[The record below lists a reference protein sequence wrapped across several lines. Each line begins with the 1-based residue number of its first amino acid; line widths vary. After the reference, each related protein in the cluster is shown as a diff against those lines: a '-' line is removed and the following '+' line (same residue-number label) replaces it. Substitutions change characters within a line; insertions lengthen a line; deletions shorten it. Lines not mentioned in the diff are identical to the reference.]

1 MSLVVRVRSI
11 ALTAAVAFTSSA
23 AWGADA
29 ADAAAAEALFNRGRQ
44 LMGEG
49 KFAEACPKLAESQ
62 RLDPGTGTALN
73 LADCYERQGRTATAW
88 VTWLEAATLAKQA
101 GQSDR
106 EEFARSKAKSLEGKL
121 PRLEI
126 QLTPGA
132 QVNGLRVTRNGTE
145 VRDVS
150 FGVPLPVDPGEHTIE
165 ASAPGYQTW
174 RGTVRVDQ
182 AGGQQLVRIPVL
194 NSDSAAAPAPGSP
207 APGAAPAAGPAPS
220 GPAPVA
226 VAAAPAPA
234 WSTTPTPN
242 KPRGNGRRTVGII
255 LTGVGAAGVA
265 AGGVLALMASSA
277 NDDSMKNCNAADET
291 RCNAAGVAERED
303 ALALG
308 TNATI
313 LTIVGGAALATGV
326 VLWMSAPS
334 SNAQVGALSNGSDA
348 RMVLRGSF

>member
-11 ALTAAVAFTSSA
+11 ALTAAVALTSSA

-106 EEFARSKAKSLEGKL
+106 EEFARGKAKALEGKL
-121 PRLEI
+121 ARLEI
-126 QLTPGA
+126 QLAPGA

-150 FGVPLPVDPGEHTIE
+150 FGVPLPIDPGEHTIE
-165 ASAPGYQTW
+165 ASAPGYQSW

-194 NSDSAAAPAPGSP
+194 NPASAAAPAATAP
-207 APGAAPAAGPAPS
+207 APGAAPAPAPS
-220 GPAPVA
+220 GPTPVA
-226 VAAAPAPA
+226 VATAPAPA
-234 WSTTPTPN
+234 AATAPTPD

-255 LTGVGAAGVA
+255 LTA
-265 AGGVLALMASSA
+265 AGGASVVAGGIFAAMANSA
-277 NDDSMKNCNAADET
+277 NEDSKDNCNANDET
-291 RCNAAGVAERED
+291 RCNPSGVQKRQD
-303 ALALG
+303 ALDYG

-313 LTIVGGAALATGV
+313 LGIVGGAALATGV

-334 SNAQVGALSNGSDA
+334 SNTQVGALSTGSDA